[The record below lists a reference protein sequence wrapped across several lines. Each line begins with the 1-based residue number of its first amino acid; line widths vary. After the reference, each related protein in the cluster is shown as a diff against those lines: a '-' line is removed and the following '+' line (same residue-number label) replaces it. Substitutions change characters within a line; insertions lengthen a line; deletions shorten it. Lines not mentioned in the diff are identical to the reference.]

1 MKIIKLFMKIS
12 IQAIIAWLIR
22 QTVEVT
28 LFMQI
33 VTWKKDLAEVYGWWL
48 LHARY
53 EETLIRLIFT
63 SEEQLD

>member
-63 SEEQLD
+63 SEEQ

>member
-33 VTWKKDLAEVYGWWL
+33 VTWKKDLAEAYGWWL
-48 LHARY
+48 LIARY
-53 EETLIRLIFT
+53 EESLIRLIFT
-63 SEEQLD
+63 SEEQ